1 MNPDLDRIRARLKP
15 LASKHRPS
23 GDADPARA
31 GGFSARGAI
40 VGAAARFVGGGQKGR
55 SRLMKRPWM
64 PLYVGDYL
72 GDTGH
77 LTTAQHGAYLLLMMH
92 YWRKGELPDDD
103 RQLSKIT
110 KLPLRTWGEYRPV
123 LQDFFHSGWRHK
135 RIDTE
140 LERMVRVSERR
151 AIAGQKGGL
160 GSALARMKLE
170 NAASA
175 RPPPSRAI
183 AASRSGEASASG
195 DHPHPDSH
203 QNLLLPASGMAPSA
217 KRAGKEAIPVSAEF
231 AAYVARKGT

>member
-1 MNPDLDRIRARLKP
+1 
-15 LASKHRPS
+15 
-23 GDADPARA
+23 
-31 GGFSARGAI
+31 
-40 VGAAARFVGGGQKGR
+40 
-55 SRLMKRPWM
+55 MKRPWM

-110 KLPLRTWGEYRPV
+110 KLPLKTWCDYRPT

-135 RIDTE
+135 RIDAE
-140 LERMVRVSERR
+140 LERMMRVSEKR

-170 NAASA
+170 NASRSRPLPARAFASPTLSETQGRA
-175 RPPPSRAI
+175 DHSHPHSDSNLSSSQAGSPAPSRPSGKAEQAGI
-183 AASRSGEASASG
+183 A
-195 DHPHPDSH
+195 
-203 QNLLLPASGMAPSA
+203 
-217 KRAGKEAIPVSAEF
+217 VSAEL
-231 AAYVARKGT
+231 AAYLARRTD